1 MNSVVIILWL
11 WNVYET
17 HPWDHEK
24 PWRTHWRPT
33 ATYYAEA
40 FISRFASIFM
50 FSLNSNLLL
59 SKCLCAG
66 TMRDEMPWQL
76 NASILLHKRMVAH
89 GLRVNEWKKIS
100 NLKRLESLIN
110 FMNAAQFC
118 ASMIV
123 RLAPR
128 EWVDAQWMQMMYM
141 RRNGPR
147 LMLALLLFSWR
158 DLLWWTF
165 RAEH

>member
-1 MNSVVIILWL
+1 M
-11 WNVYET
+11 
-17 HPWDHEK
+17 
-24 PWRTHWRPT
+24 
-33 ATYYAEA
+33 
-40 FISRFASIFM
+40 
-50 FSLNSNLLL
+50 

-76 NASILLHKRMVAH
+76 NALILLHKRMVAH
-89 GLRVNEWKKIS
+89 GLRVNELKKIS

-128 EWVDAQWMQMMYM
+128 EWVDAQ
-141 RRNGPR
+141 
-147 LMLALLLFSWR
+147 
-158 DLLWWTF
+158 
-165 RAEH
+165 